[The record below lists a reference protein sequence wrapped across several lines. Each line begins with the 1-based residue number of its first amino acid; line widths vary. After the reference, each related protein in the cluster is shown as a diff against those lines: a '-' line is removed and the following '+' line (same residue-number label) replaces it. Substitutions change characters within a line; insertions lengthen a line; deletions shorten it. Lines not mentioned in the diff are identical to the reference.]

1 MIMRGHGWSRETV
14 PAERVSAAFGG
25 GSPAGGSVGDEVP
38 VDNGTQTKPT
48 NWLVAPK
55 ARNLSFPKGRTLL
68 GHAGLAGGSV
78 MRVEVRLKGR
88 VKASLKGQ
96 IPSENQ

>member
-1 MIMRGHGWSRETV
+1 
-14 PAERVSAAFGG
+14 
-25 GSPAGGSVGDEVP
+25 
-38 VDNGTQTKPT
+38 
-48 NWLVAPK
+48 
-55 ARNLSFPKGRTLL
+55 LL